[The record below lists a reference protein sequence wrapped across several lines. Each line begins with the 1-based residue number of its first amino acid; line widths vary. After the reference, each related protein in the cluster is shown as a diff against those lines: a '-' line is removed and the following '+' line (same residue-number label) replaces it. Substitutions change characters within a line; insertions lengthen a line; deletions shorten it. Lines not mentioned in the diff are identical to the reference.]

1 MLFATVGKVFCGFS
15 ARAIPLGRIR
25 LRPAAPGSLR
35 LFVANRRKCFS
46 MRNLQPKQRAF
57 PVKARQTQSNLVK
70 VNQGNEMSY
79 WRTHIGRELQNPCSM
94 AEILKSQS
102 NPVKP
107 GQSESRAGEAAFNPH
122 ISHLP
127 VRSADFQSAFTVIAS
142 AKPTASRRSRMLALG
157 AVHEISGLTPLPAPC
172 FAGRRDGFP
181 GILPKTRMRAACHVS
196 AKPIDSA
203 RRRRILPAL

>member
-1 MLFATVGKVFCGFS
+1 
-15 ARAIPLGRIR
+15 
-25 LRPAAPGSLR
+25 
-35 LFVANRRKCFS
+35 

-107 GQSESRAGEAAFNPH
+107 GQNQHAGLTVKPGRTPSGQTQSNPVKPGQSESRAGEAALNPH